1 MTEHIKKINIKIKE
15 YYEYIK
21 LSWKNQDNF
30 NFENFIQEIN
40 LLFDEVS
47 KDKDNHS
54 NNEKTFEELFK
65 TSESDLIYRL
75 KKNIKEIENWVN
87 EIKNNFKNK
96 KEIFLDF
103 DFFGENRL
111 LTLTLND
118 FDKNCEWYLWG
129 YYILALKALLV
140 LWKNEINLLDESM
153 SFHHIEKSKLDI
165 KKIQKILKDQVENQN
180 NQEDGKKILMEVL
193 EYSEFLCFKF
203 NILNEDCLNSWYSNT
218 YENYLDIIKFINNIS
233 KPKEENDN
241 SINDISKIKEEDI
254 NNELDLFKIFLYYKD
269 NKYKDK
275 FEKSYK
281 KLKSILEKFNS
292 YKKNQNITFFI
303 NNLISLLNKIA
314 ENWNEKFDYYIEI
327 DLINNFID
335 ENDIKQTYFTYYKF
349 AQLYKNL
356 GKLKKQ
362 DLHFRT
368 AEDNINLAIKKFEEQ
383 NWAYFPFIAT
393 SDIFSETSIFSYST
407 FIIPTKTDYYLKVKQ
422 EQIKILEEKSELKL
436 NTMISDINNK
446 ILSNEEILSEKLH
459 DNNIKTI
466 EILAIF
472 SAIILFTSSSIQ
484 IYQYLT
490 DTNSA
495 IIFLLTFSLSL
506 IWFIW
511 IIIFLFSKNI
521 STKKYIIFLII
532 FISLFL
538 LIYFKKDNSNLY
550 NNYYKEIIKE
560 EILKDLEQI
569 KNILN

>member
-1 MTEHIKKINIKIKE
+1 MTEHIKKINKKIKE
-15 YYEYIK
+15 YYKYIK

-87 EIKNNFKNK
+87 EIKNNFENK

-103 DFFGENRL
+103 DFFRESRL

-118 FDKNCEWYLWG
+118 FNKNYQWYLWW
-129 YYILALKALLV
+129 YYILALKSLLV

-165 KKIQKILKDQVENQN
+165 KKVQKILKDQVENQN

-193 EYSEFLCFKF
+193 KYSEFLCFKF
-203 NILNEDCLNSWYSNT
+203 NILNEDCLNSWYNDT
-218 YENYLDIIKFINNIS
+218 YKNYLKIIKFINNIS

-241 SINDISKIKEEDI
+241 SINNISKIKEEDI

-314 ENWNEKFDYYIEI
+314 ENWNEKFDYNIEI

-362 DLHFRT
+362 DLHFKT

-446 ILSNEEILSEKLH
+446 ILSNEKILSEKLH

>member
-1 MTEHIKKINIKIKE
+1 
-15 YYEYIK
+15 
-21 LSWKNQDNF
+21 
-30 NFENFIQEIN
+30 
-40 LLFDEVS
+40 
-47 KDKDNHS
+47 
-54 NNEKTFEELFK
+54 
-65 TSESDLIYRL
+65 
-75 KKNIKEIENWVN
+75 
-87 EIKNNFKNK
+87 
-96 KEIFLDF
+96 
-103 DFFGENRL
+103 
-111 LTLTLND
+111 
-118 FDKNCEWYLWG
+118 
-129 YYILALKALLV
+129 
-140 LWKNEINLLDESM
+140 M

-193 EYSEFLCFKF
+193 KYSEFLCFKF
-203 NILNEDCLNSWYSNT
+203 NILNDDCLNSWYNDT
-218 YENYLDIIKFINNIS
+218 YENYLEIIKFIDNIS

-393 SDIFSETSIFSYST
+393 SDIFSKTSIFSYST

-446 ILSNEEILSEKLH
+446 ILSNEKILSEKLH

>member
-30 NFENFIQEIN
+30 NFESFIQEIN

-87 EIKNNFKNK
+87 EIKNNFENK

-103 DFFGENRL
+103 DFFGESRL
-111 LTLTLND
+111 LIITLND
-118 FDKNCEWYLWG
+118 FNKNYQWYLWW
-129 YYILALKALLV
+129 YYILALKSLLV

-193 EYSEFLCFKF
+193 KYSEFLCFKF
-203 NILNEDCLNSWYSNT
+203 NILNDDCLNSWYNDT
-218 YENYLDIIKFINNIS
+218 YENYLEIIKFIDNIS

-393 SDIFSETSIFSYST
+393 SDIFSKTSIFSYST

-446 ILSNEEILSEKLH
+446 ILSNEKILSEKLH

>member
-560 EILKDLEQI
+560 EILKDLEKI

>member
-1 MTEHIKKINIKIKE
+1 MTEHIKKINKKIKE
-15 YYEYIK
+15 YYKYIK

-87 EIKNNFKNK
+87 EIKNNFENK

-103 DFFGENRL
+103 DFFRESRL

-118 FDKNCEWYLWG
+118 FNKNYQWYLWW
-129 YYILALKALLV
+129 YYILALKSLLV

-165 KKIQKILKDQVENQN
+165 KKVQKILKDQVENQN

-193 EYSEFLCFKF
+193 KYSEFLCFKF

-314 ENWNEKFDYYIEI
+314 ENWNEKFDYNIEI

-362 DLHFRT
+362 DLHFKT

-446 ILSNEEILSEKLH
+446 ILSNEKILSEKLH

>member
-1 MTEHIKKINIKIKE
+1 
-15 YYEYIK
+15 
-21 LSWKNQDNF
+21 
-30 NFENFIQEIN
+30 
-40 LLFDEVS
+40 
-47 KDKDNHS
+47 
-54 NNEKTFEELFK
+54 
-65 TSESDLIYRL
+65 
-75 KKNIKEIENWVN
+75 
-87 EIKNNFKNK
+87 
-96 KEIFLDF
+96 
-103 DFFGENRL
+103 
-111 LTLTLND
+111 
-118 FDKNCEWYLWG
+118 
-129 YYILALKALLV
+129 
-140 LWKNEINLLDESM
+140 M

>member
-1 MTEHIKKINIKIKE
+1 MTEHIKKINKKIKE
-15 YYEYIK
+15 YYKYIK

-87 EIKNNFKNK
+87 EIKNNFENK

-103 DFFGENRL
+103 DFFRESRL

-118 FDKNCEWYLWG
+118 FNKNYQWYLWW
-129 YYILALKALLV
+129 YYILALKSLLV

-165 KKIQKILKDQVENQN
+165 KKVQKILKDQVENQN

-193 EYSEFLCFKF
+193 KYSEFLCFKF
-203 NILNEDCLNSWYSNT
+203 NILNEDCLNSWYNDT
-218 YENYLDIIKFINNIS
+218 YKNYLKIIKFINNIS

-314 ENWNEKFDYYIEI
+314 ENWNEKFDYNIEI

-362 DLHFRT
+362 DLHFKT

-446 ILSNEEILSEKLH
+446 ILSNEKILSEKLH

>member
-54 NNEKTFEELFK
+54 NNEKTFEELF
-65 TSESDLIYRL
+65 

>member
-1 MTEHIKKINIKIKE
+1 MTEYIKQINQKINE
-15 YYEYIK
+15 YYENIK
-21 LSWKNQDNF
+21 LSCSSQDNF
-30 NFENFIQEIN
+30 NLDIFIKEISN
-40 LLFDEVS
+40 LFNKKPKTDS
-47 KDKDNHS
+47 W
-54 NNEKTFEELFK
+54 NNIFEELFK
-65 TSESDLIYRL
+65 NSELDLIYRL
-75 KKNIKEIENWVN
+75 KENIEDIETWIKD
-87 EIKNNFKNK
+87 IKNNFKDK

-103 DFFGENRL
+103 DFFRESKSL
-111 LTLTLND
+111 IITLND
-118 FDKNCEWYLWG
+118 FNKNYQWYLWW
-129 YYILALKALLV
+129 YYILALKSLLV

-180 NQEDGKKILMEVL
+180 NQEDGKKILMGVL
-193 EYSEFLCFKF
+193 KYSEFLCFKF
-203 NILNEDCLNSWYSNT
+203 NILNEDCLNSWYNDT
-218 YENYLDIIKFINNIS
+218 YKNYLEIIEFINNIS

-269 NKYKDK
+269 NKYKGK

-314 ENWNEKFDYYIEI
+314 ENWNEKFDYNIEI

-393 SDIFSETSIFSYST
+393 SDIFSKTSIFSYST

-446 ILSNEEILSEKLH
+446 ILSNEKILSEKLH

-506 IWFIW
+506 NWFIW

>member
-21 LSWKNQDNF
+21 LSGKNQDNF

-75 KKNIKEIENWVN
+75 KKNIKEIENGVN

-118 FDKNCEWYLWG
+118 FDKNCEGYLGG

-203 NILNEDCLNSWYSNT
+203 NILNEDCLNSGYSNT

-314 ENWNEKFDYYIEI
+314 ENGNEKFDYYIEI

-383 NWAYFPFIAT
+383 NGAYFPFIAT

-506 IWFIW
+506 IGFIG

>member
-393 SDIFSETSIFSYST
+393 SDIFSE
-407 FIIPTKTDYYLKVKQ
+407 K
-422 EQIKILEEKSELKL
+422 
-436 NTMISDINNK
+436 
-446 ILSNEEILSEKLH
+446 
-459 DNNIKTI
+459 
-466 EILAIF
+466 
-472 SAIILFTSSSIQ
+472 
-484 IYQYLT
+484 
-490 DTNSA
+490 
-495 IIFLLTFSLSL
+495 
-506 IWFIW
+506 
-511 IIIFLFSKNI
+511 
-521 STKKYIIFLII
+521 
-532 FISLFL
+532 
-538 LIYFKKDNSNLY
+538 
-550 NNYYKEIIKE
+550 
-560 EILKDLEQI
+560 
-569 KNILN
+569 